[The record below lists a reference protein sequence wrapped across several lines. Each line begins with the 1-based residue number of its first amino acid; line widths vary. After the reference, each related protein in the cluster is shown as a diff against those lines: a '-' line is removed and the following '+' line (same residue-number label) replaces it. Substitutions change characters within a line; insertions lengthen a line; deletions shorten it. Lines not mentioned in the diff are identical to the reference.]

1 LHVED
6 FTDASSTTP
15 MSSVPVQFLIHVVQ
29 PANCSTLPI
38 VTGLNVT
45 NMACVG
51 VQTTVQYTSTLY
63 INNYCGSSVTIA
75 AVSVQ
80 SFPGMV
86 TGPLTT
92 INSSLYS
99 MSLTWTPT
107 SSQIGLQILCAIA
120 QDRLETTHYL
130 YFYLFRCTFS
140 QNQQSLQF
148 CLIFSVAVG
157 GAGSCPGAPPDTTQI
172 ITVQV

>member
-1 LHVED
+1 
-6 FTDASSTTP
+6 

-130 YFYLFRCTFS
+130 YFISFDVLLVRISNHF
-140 QNQQSLQF
+140 N
-148 CLIFSVAVG
+148 SVLYFLL
-157 GAGSCPGAPPDTTQI
+157 P
-172 ITVQV
+172 